1 MGETIARNKKAFHD
15 YYIEDKLEVGL
26 QLLGSEIKALR
37 AGKAQ
42 LKESY
47 VRFIKGELF
56 LINSHIGVLDTTHAY
71 YRHEE
76 RRVRKLLLHKKEAR
90 KLAKAV
96 ERDGMT
102 IVCLSL
108 YFNDKNLAKAQI
120 ALAKGKQLYDKRAD
134 LKQKDMQRD
143 VQRAIKDHK

>member
-1 MGETIARNKKAFHD
+1 MGETIARNKKAYHD
-15 YYIEDKLEVGL
+15 YYIEDTLEVGL
-26 QLLGSEIKALR
+26 ELLGSEIKALR

-76 RRVRKLLLHKKEAR
+76 RRIRKLLLHKKEAR
-90 KLAKAV
+90 KFARAV

-108 YFNDKNLAKAQI
+108 YFNHKNLAKAQI
-120 ALAKGKQLYDKRAD
+120 ALAKGKQLHDKRAD
-134 LKQKDMQRD
+134 MKEKDIKRD
-143 VQRAIKDHK
+143 IQRAIKDYK